1 MKCIKKLVALTL
13 AAVLALTMLTAC
25 GGGVS
30 NEAAINADMEKTLF
44 TMINAEREARGKKK
58 IEVRLKD
65 AEKAYEET
73 AYEETACLMADL
85 SAKTP
90 GVTGEMVNKAGREAE
105 AVVGNIV
112 VDGKHIQFL
121 HKAISGEFNKENFEK
136 SLKGSNW
143 DWLVKEDYDYLG
155 IISANKGESNGTIL
169 LAITLVDE

>member
-13 AAVLALTMLTAC
+13 AAVLALAMLTAC

-73 AYEETACLMADL
+73 VLD
-85 SAKTP
+85 P
-90 GVTGEMVNKAGREAE
+90 VTTREGTEFTNQRGTVREPNKHSYLESC
-105 AVVGNIV
+105 
-112 VDGKHIQFL
+112 FL
-121 HKAISGEFNKENFEK
+121 R
-136 SLKGSNW
+136 
-143 DWLVKEDYDYLG
+143 
-155 IISANKGESNGTIL
+155 
-169 LAITLVDE
+169 

>member
-1 MKCIKKLVALTL
+1 MKCIKKLVAITL
-13 AAVLALTMLTAC
+13 AAVLALAMLTAC

-44 TMINAEREARGKKK
+44 TMINAEREARGEKK
-58 IEVRLKD
+58 IEMRLKD
-65 AEKAYEET
+65 AEK

-105 AVVGNIV
+105 VVVGNIV
-112 VDGKHIQFL
+112 VGGKHIKSL
-121 HKAISGEFNKENFEK
+121 HKAISGEFDKVTFEK
-136 SLKGSNW
+136 SLKNSGW
-143 DWLVKEDYDYLG
+143 DWLVKNDYDYLG

>member
-44 TMINAEREARGKKK
+44 TMINAEREARGEKK

-65 AEKAYEET
+65 AEK

-90 GVTGEMVNKAGREAE
+90 GVTSEMVNKAGR
-105 AVVGNIV
+105 
-112 VDGKHIQFL
+112 
-121 HKAISGEFNKENFEK
+121 
-136 SLKGSNW
+136 
-143 DWLVKEDYDYLG
+143 
-155 IISANKGESNGTIL
+155 
-169 LAITLVDE
+169 

>member
-73 AYEETACLMADL
+73 ACLMAEL

-90 GVTGEMVNKAGREAE
+90 GVTGEMVNKAGRKAE

-155 IISANKGESNGTIL
+155 IISANKGEGNGTIL
-169 LAITLVDE
+169 LAITLVNK

>member
-44 TMINAEREARGKKK
+44 TMINAEREARGEKK

-65 AEKAYEET
+65 AEK

-90 GVTGEMVNKAGREAE
+90 GVTSEMVNKAGREAE
-105 AVVGNIV
+105 VVVGNIV
-112 VDGKHIQFL
+112 VGGKHIKFL
-121 HKAISGEFNKENFEK
+121 HKAISGKFDKATFEK
-136 SLKGSNW
+136 SLKNSSW
-143 DWLVKEDYDYLG
+143 DWLVKNDYDYLG

>member
-1 MKCIKKLVALTL
+1 M
-13 AAVLALTMLTAC
+13 
-25 GGGVS
+25 
-30 NEAAINADMEKTLF
+30 
-44 TMINAEREARGKKK
+44 
-58 IEVRLKD
+58 RLKD
-65 AEKAYEET
+65 AEK

-143 DWLVKEDYDYLG
+143 DWLVKNDYDYLG

-169 LAITLVDE
+169 LAITLVNE